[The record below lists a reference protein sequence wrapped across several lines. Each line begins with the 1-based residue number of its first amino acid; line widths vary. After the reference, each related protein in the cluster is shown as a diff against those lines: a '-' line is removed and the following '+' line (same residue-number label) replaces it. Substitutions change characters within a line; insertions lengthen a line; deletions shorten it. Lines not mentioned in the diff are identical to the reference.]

1 MRLLRIIAIAMPQ
14 LLVLLMA
21 GGYLDLLG
29 GWNHTDAAGITL
41 LFLALA
47 APVVALLWLVAEAI
61 RRSLR
66 RRQGESTGPIWPAVL
81 ILAEALAL
89 DLLILSMARMH

>member
-61 RRSLR
+61 RRS
-66 RRQGESTGPIWPAVL
+66 S
-81 ILAEALAL
+81 EALAL